1 MEKIIMK
8 PILVDYDKCNA
19 DGICA
24 DVCPRKLI
32 AVDAEDSMPRPIPE
46 AVELCISCGHCL
58 AACPTSAITLN
69 EIVPENCPPTN
80 KRLWPDYDQLDQL
93 LKSRRSIRVYK
104 DKPVDSKIIETLL
117 ETCRFAPSGS
127 NGQPV
132 NWIIAT
138 GSKRLKDLAQL
149 VIDWMIHA
157 VDTKQPIA
165 ERLNLDVVVKGW
177 ERGED
182 RIFRGA
188 PMVIMT
194 HALETASLPQESCVI
209 AMTYLDL
216 TAASMGLGACWVGY
230 LMLAATQHAPLK
242 EALGIPQ
249 DHRLYGA
256 MVVGYPKYAYRRI
269 PPRNQPR
276 VVVW

>member
-1 MEKIIMK
+1 M
-8 PILVDYDKCNA
+8 
-19 DGICA
+19 
-24 DVCPRKLI
+24 
-32 AVDAEDSMPRPIPE
+32 
-46 AVELCISCGHCL
+46 
-58 AACPTSAITLN
+58 
-69 EIVPENCPPTN
+69 
-80 KRLWPDYDQLDQL
+80 
-93 LKSRRSIRVYK
+93 
-104 DKPVDSKIIETLL
+104 
-117 ETCRFAPSGS
+117 
-127 NGQPV
+127 

-138 GSKRLKDLAQL
+138 GSGRLKDLAQL
-149 VIDWMIHA
+149 VIDWMTQT
-157 VDTKQPIA
+157 VETRQPVA
-165 ERLNLDVVVKGW
+165 ERMHLDVVVKGW

-194 HALETASLPQESCVI
+194 HALETGSLPLESCVI

-216 TAASMGLGACWVGY
+216 AAASMGLGACWVGY

-256 MVVGYPKYAYRRI
+256 MVVGYPKYSYRRI
-269 PPRNQPR
+269 PPRNQAR